1 MSNPLKDMLDMQ
13 KRKLEIDERNYIID
27 QYYMTGIL
35 NRTTAIQKIQELR
48 MTNKTV
54 AEITVPRILAS
65 LVPFDCATDEQL
77 LTELKMQIA
86 ILETESIQKPEVDKS
101 EC

>member
-13 KRKLEIDERNYIID
+13 KRKREIDERKYIID
-27 QYYMTGIL
+27 QYHMTGIL

-65 LVPFDCATDEQL
+65 FVPFDCATDEQL

-86 ILETESIQKPEVDKS
+86 ILETESIQKSEVDKS
-101 EC
+101 ER